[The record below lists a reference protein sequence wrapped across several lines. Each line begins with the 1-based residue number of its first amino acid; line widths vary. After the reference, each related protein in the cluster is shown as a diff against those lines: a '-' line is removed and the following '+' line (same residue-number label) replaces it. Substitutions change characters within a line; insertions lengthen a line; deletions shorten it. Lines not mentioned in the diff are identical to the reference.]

1 MGGGFDATGKR
12 MALMPET
19 ETKRLFTA
27 LFPPAHIFAGLAAAV
42 AGLGQGLPA
51 RAIRWTRPEQ
61 IHLTLNF
68 LGAIATARIPEI
80 QSALSAA
87 CQGHRRH
94 TVRVAGLGCFPNR
107 SRPRIIWAGL
117 AGDLRPV
124 EELKKALDAGFLAC
138 GCVGEDRPFHAHL
151 TVGRVSELNAAGRR
165 QVAEAL
171 AREQERDFGEWE
183 VERVDLMQSVLSPQ
197 GAAYSVLQSI
207 PLQDLPAQGPKA
219 IPGDSAGAFCLPG
232 QR

>member
-1 MGGGFDATGKR
+1 
-12 MALMPET
+12 MPET
-19 ETKRLFTA
+19 ETRRLFAA
-27 LFPPAHIFAGLAAAV
+27 LFPPAHILASLQAAV
-42 AGLGQGLPA
+42 AGMGSGLPA
-51 RAIRWTRPEQ
+51 RSIRWTRPEQ

-87 CQGHRRH
+87 CQGQRRH
-94 TVRVAGLGCFPNR
+94 MVRVAGLGCFPNR

-124 EELKKALDAGFLAC
+124 EELKEATDAGFLAC

-151 TVGRVSELNAAGRR
+151 TIGRISILNAEGRR

-171 AREQERDFGEWE
+171 AKEQDRDFGEWE
-183 VERVDLMQSVLSPQ
+183 VGRVDLMQSVLSPQ
-197 GAAYSVLQSI
+197 GAAYSVLTSI
-207 PLQDLPAQGPKA
+207 PLENL
-219 IPGDSAGAFCLPG
+219 
-232 QR
+232 